1 MDLDTVIRPNK
12 ADKLAF
18 VSDEPYEY
26 RRCPVHQTK
35 EPYEYRRCPVHQTK
49 EHYEYKRCPV
59 HQTKVGKL
67 SSVPTIYPVELD
79 IVLRQNQPGKLTP
92 APEVPYE
99 YRLCLVH
106 QTKVGKLS
114 SVPEISCGI

>member
-1 MDLDTVIRPNK
+1 MCGNENAELHILLRSNK

-18 VSDEPYEY
+18 VSEEPYEY
-26 RRCPVHQTK
+26 R
-35 EPYEYRRCPVHQTK
+35 
-49 EHYEYKRCPV
+49 RCPV

-67 SSVPTIYPVELD
+67 SSVPTIYPVALD

-99 YRLCLVH
+99 FGLC
-106 QTKVGKLS
+106 
-114 SVPEISCGI
+114 